1 MPDGQD
7 QRESRSTLTPE
18 EEAELKQLC
27 EEYATT
33 SALLRKEIAT
43 VGNPPEPLRVQIIL
57 DAETKAASILT
68 RIKKILGA
76 DRS

>member
-7 QRESRSTLTPE
+7 QRESRSPLTPE
-18 EEAELKQLC
+18 EEAALKQLC

-57 DAETKAASILT
+57 DADTKATSILA
-68 RIKKILGA
+68 RIKEILRA

>member
-7 QRESRSTLTPE
+7 RREPRSLLTPE

-57 DAETKAASILT
+57 DADTKATSILA
-68 RIKKILGA
+68 RIKEILRA